1 MKQSIYLCVEFET
14 ILNIKMKL
22 SRKVLEIL
30 LGSKAIQGK
39 IADLTDKSFITI
51 QRWIE
56 ANDDELTKLEV
67 LNLIKKETGLSDK
80 EMFETEKESAGK

>member
-1 MKQSIYLCVEFET
+1 
-14 ILNIKMKL
+14 MKL